1 MKTTTVRITDEQ
13 HQWIVENRPY
23 QLSRIV
29 REHLDVLIHAET
41 PVSFHNAWRESAQ
54 KCYPH
59 MRGGYCSLCWP
70 AGTPSRQE
78 WTDYIRQNGVGSLR
92 NGRRQNTSIDRQ
104 FWKNGTISSSK
115 FLEKQAGFAGFSSK
129 NPESTVFTPHLTG
142 RFSQLT
148 MS

>member
-78 WTDYIRQNGVGSLR
+78 WTDYIRQNGVGSPRSHTFEEWSATKHLNR
-92 NGRRQNTSIDRQ
+92 QTVLEEWNNQQLEISRKTGWFRR
-104 FWKNGTISSSK
+104 FFFK
-115 FLEKQAGFAGFSSK
+115 
-129 NPESTVFTPHLTG
+129 ES
-142 RFSQLT
+142 
-148 MS
+148 